1 MADDSD
7 LRRDL
12 LWRIDAR
19 RASVQAFLRE
29 HRPRTRRRATI
40 TVVLSSLAAL
50 FTAGPAFGGEP
61 FAESVQN
68 TLGLVSDSYVWRTLC
83 LLALLV
89 SVGAAVLTNLGKA
102 QDDVARLSSAEAANT
117 ELEGL
122 AGLMHFGHLSVE
134 DGVKLYQQ
142 YIVKI
147 PFVDDVAGAVPG
159 AQGPPPAPWQGQ
171 YAPPAQAQYA
181 PPPPA
186 PVYTPPP
193 PAPGHYGPPPPGP
206 GEQPPP
212 GR

>member
-12 LWRIDAR
+12 LWRIEAR
-19 RASVQAFLRE
+19 RASVQAYLRD

-68 TLGLVSDSYVWRTLC
+68 TFGLDSDSYVWRTLC

-89 SVGAAVLTNLGKA
+89 SVSAAVLTNIGKA
-102 QDDVARLSSAEAANT
+102 NDDVAKLSSAEAANT

-122 AGLMHFGHLSVE
+122 AGLMHFGHLAVE

-147 PFVDDVAGAVPG
+147 PFVDDIAGAVPG
-159 AQGPPPAPWQGQ
+159 NQGPPSAPWQGQ
-171 YAPPAQAQYA
+171 YAPPAPAPAQYA

-186 PVYTPPP
+186 PGHYAPPPERYGEYPPP
-193 PAPGHYGPPPPGP
+193 PRP
-206 GEQPPP
+206 
-212 GR
+212 